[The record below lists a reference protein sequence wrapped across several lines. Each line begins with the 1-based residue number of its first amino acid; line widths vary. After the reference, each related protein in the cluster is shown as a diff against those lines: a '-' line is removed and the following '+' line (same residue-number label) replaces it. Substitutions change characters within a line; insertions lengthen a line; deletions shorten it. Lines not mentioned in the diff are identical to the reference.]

1 MDGKD
6 FFESEKSTTMKEA
19 TDVSIEFVA
28 TNGESTLLKE
38 RVALQKDE
46 VVDTAIEFV
55 NSGRVVLIG
64 TFKGSR
70 LER

>member
-1 MDGKD
+1 MLDAADSVGPQSD
-6 FFESEKSTTMKEA
+6 QPPMY
-19 TDVSIEFVA
+19 
-28 TNGESTLLKE
+28 STLL
-38 RVALQKDE
+38 ALVQSIQGANASEDE